1 MKDLGKGQEWLSAQA
16 SKQHHVKRRKIM
28 NEVTYSKFRWYIL
41 ITLIIC
47 TASTAIGLI
56 GPAPLTGDIMKSMN
70 QTDPGKILLITMS
83 TFNLFVAIS
92 ALCGGFLMDKFG
104 VIKVFIGGIIAISL
118 GAFLVPFIGN
128 TYSGMFIVRFLQ
140 GIGTGPIMAASAP
153 LAAAYFPHKER
164 SIVTGFQGFSVAL
177 GVVLG
182 LSIIPRLAVTFG
194 DWQKALMMVGPLGI
208 VGIVMA
214 SIIAFGPKPPD
225 VYAERTA
232 EEHQSA
238 IAHAFKHALAQP
250 VTWVAIGAYFCMSWI
265 FQAFN
270 DLTPSYIAL
279 DPPAGLGLGSV
290 KGGDY
295 LVLAQIFFMG
305 GSVLGGI
312 LTDKIFK
319 GNGRPIMATG
329 FLIGAIMSVLI
340 KYDFIT
346 ANHAVLIFCLAA
358 AGFFFSWVNPQAVGY
373 IAKNY
378 PSEITGKLG
387 GLATGISIFGGF
399 LAPTVG
405 ATLISITG
413 RYMMSINVM
422 AGMCLLGFIIALFLK
437 PKKFN

>member
-1 MKDLGKGQEWLSAQA
+1 
-16 SKQHHVKRRKIM
+16 M
-28 NEVTYSKFRWYIL
+28 NEIIYPKFRWYIL

-56 GPAPLTGDIMKSMN
+56 GPAPITGDIMKTMN

-104 VIKVFIGGIIAISL
+104 VIKVFIGGIAMVSL
-118 GAFLVPFIGN
+118 GAFLVPVIGN
-128 TYSGMFIVRFLQ
+128 SYWGMFFIRFLQ
-140 GIGTGPIMAASAP
+140 GAGTGPIMASSAP

-182 LSIIPRLAVTFG
+182 LSLVPRMAVAFG
-194 DWQKALMMVGPLGI
+194 DWQKALMMIGPLGI
-208 VGIVMA
+208 VGIIMA
-214 SIIAFGPKPPD
+214 SIISFGPKPPD
-225 VYAERTA
+225 AFAERTA
-232 EEHQSA
+232 EEHQAA

-250 VTWVAIGAYFCMSWI
+250 VTWVAIAAYFCMSYI

-279 DPPAGLGLGSV
+279 EAPKGLGLGSV

-295 LVLAQIFFMG
+295 LVIAQICFMG
-305 GSVLGGI
+305 GAILGGV
-312 LTDKIFK
+312 LTDKLFK
-319 GNGRPIMATG
+319 GNGRPVMATG
-329 FLIGAIMSVLI
+329 FLLGAILSILI

-346 ANHAVLIFCLAA
+346 TNHAVLIFCLSA
-358 AGFFFSWVNPQAVGY
+358 AGFFYSWVNPQAVGY

-413 RYMMSINVM
+413 RYLMSINVL
-422 AGMCLLGFIIALFLK
+422 AGMCAVGFIVSLFLA
-437 PKKFN
+437 PKKFNNN